1 MFSHFNFIHKKMF
14 CFFILSAKNIGQ
26 TKRRRMEKTT
36 KTIIEKQS
44 KINKKDDFFDEKQ
57 LFNFE
62 QKNPKTSRGQNKSK
76 QMKKDFLFYYYFSN
90 FFSCH
95 FMLPYNTKFHDNFKF
110 N

>member
-1 MFSHFNFIHKKMF
+1 
-14 CFFILSAKNIGQ
+14 
-26 TKRRRMEKTT
+26 MEKTT
-36 KTIIEKQS
+36 KTITEQKS

-62 QKNPKTSRGQNKSK
+62 QKKPPKTSCGQNKSK
-76 QMKKDFLFYYYFSN
+76 QMKKDFLFYYYFQT

-110 N
+110 ALFLI